1 MNLLDKVIQ
10 EWSVKTDKG
19 YPDILSKEDM
29 DLFESMFGFKLVKE
43 VLAEEYNYAG
53 NCVTGLDDPYFQRN
67 VCYDATEMAGIVD
80 EFSNEFIQADEFVKK
95 VNWPSDQLGPAE
107 DTIYDFAYNKY
118 KDIYWAYHID
128 NDVHLF
134 FVKDVISE
142 AKNPNDYNEDT
153 DLFESMSGFR
163 LDENTSEPDIVQ
175 ELRRHLDSQKV
186 KEITERPL
194 YQSATVEEFIKSPKK
209 YINQFIDLFD
219 LYKKNVSGKGELIPL
234 AAIKDAKTGGNLE
247 KDVIG
252 PNGKVI
258 EVKDL
263 VTGNK
268 FSLGSFSNPRRSKFG
283 EHLEVFMKQLKIY
296 DIDGKYRSFIE
307 YYEDQWFKGGY
318 SGKALKETYRI
329 AKQLKDKTTSI
340 NYIKIG
346 GIHYAIQPNKEY
358 TLKIDTEGQPV
369 ADLPKAEDY
378 KIASTKLKNHP
389 WVIDPNKIEEDL
401 LDLRNAALKGIDYF
415 LLYQNKEP
423 IIISKS
429 EFDKYLKPYRIALSS
444 LHVVLSQN

>member
-1 MNLLDKVIQ
+1 MDLLDKVIQ

-19 YPDILSKEDM
+19 YPDVNSKEDM
-29 DLFESMFGFKLVKE
+29 DLFKSMF
-43 VLAEEYNYAG
+43 
-53 NCVTGLDDPYFQRN
+53 
-67 VCYDATEMAGIVD
+67 
-80 EFSNEFIQADEFVKK
+80 
-95 VNWPSDQLGPAE
+95 
-107 DTIYDFAYNKY
+107 
-118 KDIYWAYHID
+118 
-128 NDVHLF
+128 
-134 FVKDVISE
+134 
-142 AKNPNDYNEDT
+142 
-153 DLFESMSGFR
+153 GFR

-175 ELRRHLDSQKV
+175 ELRRHLDNQKV
-186 KEITERPL
+186 KEIIERPL

-247 KDVIG
+247 KDIIG

-318 SGKALKETYRI
+318 SGKALEETYRI
-329 AKQLKDKTTSI
+329 AKQLKEKTTSI

-444 LHVVLSQN
+444 LHVILNQN